1 MMCGGGGAGIDLTV
15 VGGTTQPTSPEKN
28 TIWVNTSTTIGN
40 IYLQATEPTS
50 PAEGDIWV
58 MTGTKFAAGVTDVV
72 QMNVCD
78 EPSTIISLV
87 AVKQY
92 ISGAWVVQSD
102 AFYDGSAWH
111 DSTALLFSNGTFGG
125 YTATYG
131 ESMARLSSTAGI
143 TRSSAAPSITTSGN
157 KNEIK
162 LSFTYSSKKYYDDLV
177 VFWDIDLSEYT
188 SMIFTPWTSH
198 EGENKDYCMLA
209 AIMDGTLSSISSYT
223 VVNNAV
229 RSVASPMQSEAK
241 YVNYTPVEVDIS
253 DLAGVYHLAFKA
265 SGSAGSSGNT
275 NYLYE
280 VELKR
285 G

>member
-1 MMCGGGGAGIDLTV
+1 MIFNMMCGGGGAGIDLTV

-92 ISGAWVVQSD
+92 ISGAWVLQTDS
-102 AFYDGSAWH
+102 FYDGSAWH
-111 DSTALLFSNGTFGG
+111 DSTSIMFSNGAFGG
-125 YTATYG
+125 YTVSYYDKLYKKSSSYTIGRTSGAPVLDSNNSIRVNGQSVNKATY
-131 ESMARLSSTAGI
+131 T
-143 TRSSAAPSITTSGN
+143 
-157 KNEIK
+157 
-162 LSFTYSSKKYYDDLV
+162 DV
-177 VFWDIDLSEYT
+177 VAFWDVDVSEYT
-188 SMIFTPWTSH
+188 ALNIETTGSSMYQPTV
-198 EGENKDYCMLA
+198 
-209 AIMDGTLSSISSYT
+209 AIMASTSDYFSYSNMTSS
-223 VVNNAV
+223 AV
-229 RSVASPMQSEAK
+229 RSADMADLTNPFSL
-241 YVNYTPVEVDIS
+241 DIS
-253 DLAGVYHLAFKA
+253 DLTGTYHILAYQA
-265 SGSAGSSGNT
+265 ANTSGGGIGRLT
-275 NYLYE
+275 LT
-280 VELKR
+280 R